1 MPIQKKTLIRLSAI
15 AIGLSAGAMAHS
27 GATGIIKERMDF
39 FTRRKDNMKAINMHL
54 RGGDYRSIVP
64 LAEDIRDWA
73 SKMPDY
79 FPQGSDGKPSEA
91 APEIWTDF
99 DGFTQAARNHYE
111 AADTLVSAA
120 KSENAGDIA
129 KAFKATAATCKSCHK
144 SYRQK

>member
-1 MPIQKKTLIRLSAI
+1 MPIQKKTLMCLSAI
-15 AIGLSAGAMAHS
+15 AIGLSAAAMARS
-27 GATGIIKERMDF
+27 GATGIIEERMDF
-39 FTRRKDNMKAINMHL
+39 FKRSKDNLKAINMHL
-54 RGGDYRSIVP
+54 RGGDFRAIVP
-64 LAEDIRDWA
+64 LAEDIKDWA
-73 SKMPDY
+73 SKMPNY

-99 DGFTQAARNHYE
+99 DGFTKAAKDHYE

-129 KAFKATAATCKSCHK
+129 KAFKATEETCKSCHK

>member
-1 MPIQKKTLIRLSAI
+1 MPIQKKTLMCLSAI
-15 AIGLSAGAMAHS
+15 AIGLSAAAMAHS

-39 FTRRKDNMKAINMHL
+39 FKRSKDNLKAINMHL
-54 RGGDYRSIVP
+54 RGGDFRAIVP

-73 SKMPDY
+73 GKMPDY

-91 APEIWTDF
+91 APAIWTDF
-99 DGFTQAARNHYE
+99 DGFTKATKNHYE

-129 KAFKATAATCKSCHK
+129 KAFNATAATCKSCHK
-144 SYRQK
+144 SYRLK